1 LKKLK
6 SGLGQAVVS
15 TLIGMIL
22 VISVSYLVKIDWI
35 PAYSTTILSLLNI
48 AASLL
53 AMRKMRRWGIFYAIG
68 WLTGA
73 FLFNALGLFEPID
86 VVFNIVA
93 PIVILIL
100 RFLLW
105 VKNSLRKVSFR

>member
-15 TLIGMIL
+15 TLIGLIL
-22 VISVSYLVKIDWI
+22 VISVSYFVEMGWI
-35 PAYSTTILSLLNI
+35 PAYSTTILSCLNI
-48 AASLL
+48 AASIL
-53 AMRKMRRWGIFYAIG
+53 AMRKMRRWGIFYVIG

-86 VVFNIVA
+86 VIFNIVA
-93 PIVILIL
+93 PIIILML

-105 VKNSLRKVSFR
+105 IKNSLRKVSLR

>member
-15 TLIGMIL
+15 TLIGLIL
-22 VISVSYLVKIDWI
+22 VLAISYLVKMGWI
-35 PAYSTTILSLLNI
+35 PAYSTTILSFFNI
-48 AASLL
+48 AASIL

-68 WLTGA
+68 WLAGA
-73 FLFNALGLFEPID
+73 FLFNALGLFETID
-86 VVFNIVA
+86 VIFNIVA

-105 VKNSLRKVSFR
+105 VKNSLQKVNFR

>member
-1 LKKLK
+1 MKKLK

-15 TLIGMIL
+15 TLIGLIL
-22 VISVSYLVKIDWI
+22 VLSVSYFVEMGWI
-35 PAYSTTILSLLNI
+35 PAYSITILSFFNI
-48 AASLL
+48 AASILS
-53 AMRKMRRWGIFYAIG
+53 MRTMRRWGIFYAIG

-86 VVFNIVA
+86 VIFNIVT
-93 PIVILIL
+93 PIIILML